1 MISEGDFLHRQELG
15 TQKRRRSWWLE
26 LFVSNCDISDYVK
39 AHTHL
44 FRDVMSTELFTVG
57 ESTPLDQV
65 ADMLEKHH
73 VKRMPVMRDN
83 RVVGVLSRAD
93 LVRALATSPSETP
106 LAQTHSD
113 R

>member
-1 MISEGDFLHRQELG
+1 
-15 TQKRRRSWWLE
+15 
-26 LFVSNCDISDYVK
+26 
-39 AHTHL
+39 
-44 FRDVMSTELFTVG
+44 MSTELFTVG